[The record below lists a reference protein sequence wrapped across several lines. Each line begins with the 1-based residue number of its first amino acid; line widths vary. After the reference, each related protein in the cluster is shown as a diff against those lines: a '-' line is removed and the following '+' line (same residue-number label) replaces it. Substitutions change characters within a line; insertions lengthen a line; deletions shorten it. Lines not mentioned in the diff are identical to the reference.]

1 MYYNGAGPSSFSQSS
16 HWRAIIL
23 GSGDWTPPHDS
34 DSEPTD
40 APPPAASRGRR
51 RPWRRGVPLHL
62 ARGRRSELGCRRS
75 FSLGVASGAPRPD
88 GFVLWTRLAPEP
100 LSPNPQTPGG
110 MRGGDVT
117 LGYEIATDPA
127 LR

>member
-1 MYYNGAGPSSFSQSS
+1 MYYNGAGPSSFSQLS

-23 GSGDWTPPHDS
+23 GPGDWTPPHDS
-34 DSEPTD
+34 DPESTD

-75 FSLGVASGAPRPD
+75 V
-88 GFVLWTRLAPEP
+88 
-100 LSPNPQTPGG
+100 QPGG
-110 MRGGDVT
+110 CVVTWDDHEVSNDYGDKWSERFDDPQMFLMRRAAA
-117 LGYEIATDPA
+117 YQ
-127 LR
+127 